1 MNNIKGL
8 LVMLVAGLVAAWLL
22 REPLRLWLDDRRY
35 RLIWVALLAT
45 TTAVFVAGHVGLMML
60 ALAVV
65 AVVVPGQLGLGVAGV
80 VGMYLGLSAITPQL
94 TLSMSGLGPI
104 NQLLD
109 LPIPRALSLLMIVPL
124 ALRVASTP
132 PATDLPAINWRLA
145 DLAVVAYELLGIAL
159 EGRTA
164 SATHMVRLSLIS
176 ALDILLPYYVVS
188 RGITSW
194 AQVRALLAVFCATM
208 GLVVAATFVEQLL
221 RWPMYSD
228 LQHVY
233 GQRWVVTWILER
245 GGLLRV
251 RAMTPQPLL
260 LGYLLLF
267 ALAYWLALTGTR
279 WRERRNLLA
288 TGALLVALYFTVS
301 RGPLMAGA
309 LLLISLLALGTM
321 RPTLYGWLLTAA
333 TIAFATMVVM
343 GWDDAL
349 VQALKQLLGDEAGQ
363 DGSIDY
369 RKLLLETSLVLIAQ
383 NPWLGASDYYLYME
397 HLRQGEGIIDLVNT
411 YVHIALAQGLIGLA
425 LFLIPYVVMIRRL
438 LGQLAHAQ
446 GDDAMVA
453 RALISL
459 TVAALFMLFTASFYW
474 IMPQLNITLV
484 ALGLACSRLP
494 VVAQPVAQEPPHTM
508 DAPWSPDEA
517 MLDWPPR

>member
-1 MNNIKGL
+1 MNHIKAL
-8 LVMLVAGLVAAWLL
+8 IVMMVAGLVAAWLL
-22 REPLRLWLDDRRY
+22 REPLRPWLEERRY
-35 RLIWVALLAT
+35 RVLWGALLAVT
-45 TTAVFVAGHVGLMML
+45 AAVFVAGHVGLLML
-60 ALAVV
+60 ALVVV
-65 AVVVPGQLGLGVAGV
+65 ALTIPGQLGLGVGGA
-80 VGMYLGLSAITPQL
+80 VGFYLALSAITPQL

-109 LPIPRALSLLMIVPL
+109 LPIPRALSLLMLVPL
-124 ALRVASTP
+124 AFRVASTKP
-132 PATDLPAINWRLA
+132 PADLPPINWRMA
-145 DLAVVAYELLGIAL
+145 DLAVVAYELLGVVL

-164 SATHMVRLSLIS
+164 SATHMTRLLLIS
-176 ALDILLPYYVVS
+176 MLDMLLPYYVVS

-194 AQVRALLAVFCATM
+194 AQVRALLAVFCASM
-208 GLVVAATFVEQLL
+208 GLVVAATFAEQLL

-267 ALAYWLALTGTR
+267 AMAYWLALTGTR
-279 WRERRNLLA
+279 WRGRRYMLA
-288 TGALLVALYFTVS
+288 TAALLVALYFTVS
-301 RGPLMAGA
+301 RGPLMSGL
-309 LLLISLLALGTM
+309 LLLISMLALRMM
-321 RPTLYGWLLTAA
+321 RPSLYGWLLTLA

-349 VQALKQLLGDEAGQ
+349 VQALKQLLGDAAGQ

-369 RKLLLETSLVLIAQ
+369 RKMLLETSLILIAQ

-411 YVHIALAQGLIGLA
+411 YVHVALAQGLIGLG

-438 LGQLAHAQ
+438 LARLARTQ
-446 GDDAMVA
+446 GEDAMVS

-494 VVAQPVAQEPPHTM
+494 VESPPAEPEPPHSM
-508 DAPWSPDEA
+508 DEPWQPTEA
-517 MLDWPPR
+517 MLEWPPR